1 MKTIGLDE
9 LDWKANEKIDKAY
22 INSFLMMENWGL
34 MKSDFK
40 MMKKEIFEDL
50 EKKIDPIKHEMREVL

>member
-50 EKKIDPIKHEMREVL
+50 QKKIDPIKHEMREVL